1 MHHHSV
7 YGSKDRVSWPPAK
20 IFGDEITI
28 IGSFSETY
36 MFRKPSPPVGTCCV
50 VCLIVTAAAT
60 IDYLD
65 SGKVKGIVN
74 KTFKLEE
81 FGKALQS
88 IKDKSAIKAAIVFD

>member
-1 MHHHSV
+1 MFFPLSLHPLPLQQSLTQV
-7 YGSKDRVSWPPAK
+7 
-20 IFGDEITI
+20 
-28 IGSFSETY
+28 TY
-36 MFRKPSPPVGTCCV
+36 
-50 VCLIVTAAAT
+50 LLAAT

-65 SGKVKGIVN
+65 SGKVKTKGIVN

>member
-1 MHHHSV
+1 MHDYNSV
-7 YGSKDRVSWPPAK
+7 YANADRVSWPPAK

-36 MFRKPSPPVGTCCV
+36 MFP
-50 VCLIVTAAAT
+50 AT

-65 SGKVKGIVN
+65 SGKVKTKGIVN

-81 FGKALQS
+81 FDKALES
-88 IKDKSAIKAAIVFD
+88 IKDKTAIKAAIVFE